1 MYLSFGSLLK
11 LYKRCLIQTVLQV
24 FFVMNMLFAPYEP
37 PEYEFYI

>member
-11 LYKRCLIQTVLQV
+11 LYKKCLIQTVLH
-24 FFVMNMLFAPYEP
+24 VMNMLFAPYEP